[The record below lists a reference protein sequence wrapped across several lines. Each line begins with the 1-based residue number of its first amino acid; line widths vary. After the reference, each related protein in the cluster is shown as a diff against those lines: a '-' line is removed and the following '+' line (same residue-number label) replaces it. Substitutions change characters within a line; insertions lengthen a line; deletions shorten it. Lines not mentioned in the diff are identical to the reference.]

1 MISSVKKNC
10 MLVPLI
16 VTRNEDLESTEGYLR
31 DSGSQ
36 NRNVEVKCCYLDVIL
51 VGVSLT
57 LKLGIS

>member
-1 MISSVKKNC
+1 

-16 VTRNEDLESTEGYLR
+16 VTRNEDLESTEGYLCV
-31 DSGSQ
+31 SGSQ